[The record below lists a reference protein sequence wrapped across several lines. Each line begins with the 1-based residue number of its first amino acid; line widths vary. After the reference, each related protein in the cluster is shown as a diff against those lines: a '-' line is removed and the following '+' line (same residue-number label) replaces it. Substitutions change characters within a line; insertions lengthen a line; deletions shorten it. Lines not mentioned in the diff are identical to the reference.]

1 MVGSGRVW
9 AHLAGF
15 RALPFSPGK
24 GGAQESVQQGLR
36 LQVGGGWGWSGE
48 GVSCSQPPVTSLRN
62 RCE

>member
-36 LQVGGGWGWSGE
+36 LQVGGGWGVVRGRSE
-48 GVSCSQPPVTSLRN
+48 LQSASSYLS
-62 RCE
+62 EK